1 MKTIFRSL
9 CAFSAAVLL
18 MAGCCNN
25 SSKWVS
31 GEYSWPYKV
40 ENGTIVTKIP
50 ERPAGQES
58 ALGLTA
64 PKVPVVRVGFVGIR
78 GRGAG
83 AIERWTYIDGTRIVA
98 LCDYEQEV
106 AERRQN
112 ILKEASLPPAV
123 LYWGPEGYKE
133 LCERDD
139 IDLVYIATDWKH
151 HFPIAKYAL
160 EHGKHVVSEVPA
172 ALTLDE
178 IWQLIDL
185 AESRRLHCM
194 MLENCCYDFF
204 ELNSLNMAQH
214 GVFGEI
220 IRVEG
225 AYIHNLTGL
234 WGHYWKEDPSS
245 VMDWRI
251 DYNQKHRGDVYPTHG
266 LGPVAQV
273 LNIHRGDRM
282 KTLVAMD
289 TKAVNGPAWV
299 AEQTGK
305 PCEDFKN
312 GQNTTTLI
320 RTENDKVIEIQHEVT
335 TPRPYN
341 RLYQLDGTKGFAN
354 KYPVSFYAMEKD
366 QYESLG
372 LKSDKSFGHDDF
384 LPAEERA
391 ALEAKYRHPI
401 VTKYEEVAKRV
412 GGHGGMDFIMD
423 CRLVYCLQHGLPLDM
438 DVYDLAEWCC
448 LGELGAMS
456 MDKGCLPVAVPD
468 FTRGNWNVKNG
479 FSHAYAS
486 PEEEVAVEKASAEFT
501 SRLKEEGKAYWSSHA
516 DK

>member
-1 MKTIFRSL
+1 
-9 CAFSAAVLL
+9 
-18 MAGCCNN
+18 
-25 SSKWVS
+25 
-31 GEYSWPYKV
+31 
-40 ENGTIVTKIP
+40 
-50 ERPAGQES
+50 
-58 ALGLTA
+58 
-64 PKVPVVRVGFVGIR
+64 
-78 GRGAG
+78 
-83 AIERWTYIDGTRIVA
+83 
-98 LCDYEQEV
+98 
-106 AERRQN
+106 
-112 ILKEASLPPAV
+112 
-123 LYWGPEGYKE
+123 
-133 LCERDD
+133 
-139 IDLVYIATDWKH
+139 
-151 HFPIAKYAL
+151 
-160 EHGKHVVSEVPA
+160 
-172 ALTLDE
+172 
-178 IWQLIDL
+178 
-185 AESRRLHCM
+185 
-194 MLENCCYDFF
+194 
-204 ELNSLNMAQH
+204 
-214 GVFGEI
+214 
-220 IRVEG
+220 
-225 AYIHNLTGL
+225 
-234 WGHYWKEDPSS
+234 
-245 VMDWRI
+245 MDWRI

-468 FTRGNWNVKNG
+468 FTRGYWNVKDG
-479 FSHAYAS
+479 FTHAFAS
-486 PEEEVAVEKASAEFT
+486 PEEEAEVEKASADFT